1 MNQQSKYERQQG
13 LYRSEY
19 EHDACGV
26 GMVANLSG
34 EASHDIV
41 VNGMTVLKRLMHRGA
56 TGNDPE
62 TGDGAGLLMKIP
74 YGFFRK
80 VLAGMTSDNRLQ
92 TSTLEVGSLK
102 SEVKNNSDTDLGI
115 AMIFG
120 GEGEEGKIEAAV
132 RGEGCEVLAWRD
144 VPTNPAAIG
153 KDARAV
159 MPRIRQMFIKT
170 SDVGPQT
177 SEVGSPKSEVLSF
190 ERRLYVIRRQI
201 EKTTS
206 KTYVCSCSSRTIVY
220 KGLLLAT
227 QIEKFYSD
235 LSDSDFVSPF
245 AIVHQRY
252 STNTFPSWELAHP
265 FRAIAHNGEI
275 NALKGNLNAL
285 AAREPSL
292 KFPGSSA
299 ETTSVRQQA
308 LLGRPAPALEAAGV
322 GQQAMR
328 GRPAPALE
336 AVGVRQQALP
346 GRPASAVEAANAGQ
360 QTVEAAGVG
369 QGGSE
374 PYQIDI
380 KKILPLIDK
389 GQSDSA
395 SLDNMFELLVAAGR
409 DAPHAMMM
417 LIPQAWG
424 AKYHMGHDVRAFYEY
439 HSALMEPWD
448 GPAAVAFTDGI
459 SLGAALDRN
468 GLRPARWT
476 LTKDGLFVLASETG
490 VLDIAPENV
499 ARHGRLKPGSI
510 LWLDLVNHRLMEDA
524 EVKTFYA
531 RRRPYRRWVKGNHIP
546 VTGLFSEI
554 VPSSTDGRTVSGQRE
569 RFGWTLEDVELILRP
584 MAETG
589 HEPVGAMGNDTALA
603 CLRGNGKQGIRTGRL
618 GLFDYF
624 HQLFAQVTNPPI
636 DPIREELVMSIMT
649 YIGNQ
654 GNILAETPEHARLVK
669 MTRPVLTDDEMT
681 RIRNIPDFPAKTFSM
696 CVGEQGTGNGEQG
709 TGNGERG
716 TYPPSEASRR
726 RRCPSRG
733 GNGERGWLKTA
744 LDKLAADALHAV
756 KGGAKII
763 ILSDRGAVR
772 HETID
777 EAAGLASNASRQSR
791 IPSLLAVAAVNKA
804 LAEAGVRPSVGII
817 VESGEVIEVH
827 HFAVLLGFGATAIN
841 PWLALATVSEIGKAD
856 AVKAAS
862 NYVTAVCK
870 GIMKI
875 MSKMGISTLRSYRS
889 ARIFEAVGLGPK
901 LMGEYFGGVTSP
913 VGGMEL
919 EDIEKYMEMLPMW
932 KCCQWPIPMNNW
944 KLATL
949 ELATI
954 SQWQHS
960 TLPPGGEY
968 RARKGGEEHL
978 WNPQRLIDFRE
989 AVRHNDYAR
998 FKRYTDDI
1006 DQHSHVTLRSQLDFI
1021 HVEHAEHE
1029 KPSSCAICSTCST
1042 RTLFPFP
1049 KRTSTVQIESVD
1061 SIVKHFVGGAMSLGS
1076 LSPEAHETIALAL
1089 NGLGTMSNSGE
1100 GGECPERF
1108 GTEKNSAIKQVASG
1122 RFGVT
1127 IEYLRS
1133 AKDLQIKL
1141 AQGAKPGEGGQLPAH
1156 KVNDLVARLR
1166 HAKPGTTLI
1175 SPPPHH
1181 DIYSIEDLAQL
1192 IYDLKCANPE
1202 ARVSVKLVSEAGVG
1216 TITAGVA
1223 KAHADVV
1230 VISGF
1235 DGGTGAAPLTSMKH
1249 AGLPW
1254 EVGLAEAHQT
1264 LVKNNLRH
1272 RVKLQVDGQL
1282 RTGRDIVIAAMLG
1295 ADEFAFGTSMLV
1307 SLGCVQCRNC
1317 NLNCCPV
1324 GIATQKDELRAKF
1337 AGKPEHLQA
1346 YFRFLAEEVRETLA
1360 SLGLHSLAEARGRTD
1375 LLKAKEGSRFDFGE
1389 LLTRTS
1395 DLGLKTSVTEGE
1407 SPKSEVSWL
1416 KNYDSRELIPA
1427 VERGETSLERTI
1439 ANCDRSV
1446 GAALSG
1452 WYVAKRGT
1460 GNGERRVEVQF
1471 TGVAGQSFGA
1481 FLAKGVAFNLCG
1493 EANDYVGKSL
1503 SGGVI
1508 TIRPPEIPDNPEIPE
1523 FPEDPG
1529 FHPEAN
1535 VIAGNVIAYGATSG
1549 AIYINGQAGERFG
1562 IRNSGATLVVEGVG
1576 DHGCEYMTGGVAVI
1590 LGPVGVNFAAG
1601 MTGGVAY
1608 VYDES
1613 ATLDL
1618 NCNLDSV
1625 DLFPVEAGGEDEAA
1639 LLFLLREHVS
1649 RTGSPKA
1656 CRLVADWANARP
1668 MFTKVLPVRE

>member
-1 MNQQSKYERQQG
+1 MDSKYDQQRHG
-13 LYRSEY
+13 LYRREY

-34 EASHDIV
+34 EASHEIV
-41 VNGMTVLKRLMHRGA
+41 TNGLTILKRLMHRGA

-62 TGDGAGLLMKIP
+62 TGDGAGLLLKIP
-74 YGFFRK
+74 HGFFWKALGASAPR
-80 VLAGMTSDNRLQ
+80 GRDEESF
-92 TSTLEVGSLK
+92 
-102 SEVKNNSDTDLGI
+102 GI

-120 GEGEEGKIEAAV
+120 GEGEEDKIEATV
-132 RGEGCEVLAWRD
+132 RGEGCEVLGWRD
-144 VPTNPAAIG
+144 VPTNPNAIG
-153 KDARAV
+153 HDARAV
-159 MPRIRQMFIKT
+159 MPRIRQVFVAGRQST
-170 SDVGPQT
+170 DDSRQPSSDA
-177 SEVGSPKSEVLSF
+177 ECRMSF

-201 EKTTS
+201 EKKTTS
-206 KTYVCSCSSRTIVY
+206 TYVCSCSSRTIVY

-227 QIEKFYSD
+227 QIEKFYPD
-235 LSDSDFVSPF
+235 LSDPDFISPF

-275 NALKGNLNAL
+275 NALKGNLTAL

-292 KFPGSSA
+292 ASPYFGDELKK
-299 ETTSVRQQA
+299 
-308 LLGRPAPALEAAGV
+308 LLPIV
-322 GQQAMR
+322 HQ
-328 GRPAPALE
+328 
-336 AVGVRQQALP
+336 
-346 GRPASAVEAANAGQ
+346 
-360 QTVEAAGVG
+360 
-369 QGGSE
+369 
-374 PYQIDI
+374 
-380 KKILPLIDK
+380 

-417 LIPQAWG
+417 LVPQAWG

-448 GPAAVAFTDGI
+448 GPAAIAFTDGV
-459 SLGAALDRN
+459 SLGATLDRN

-476 LTKDGLFVLASETG
+476 LAKDGLFVLASETG
-490 VLDIAPENV
+490 VLDIPPENV
-499 ARHGRLKPGSI
+499 ARHGRLRPGSI

-524 EVKTFYA
+524 ELKTFYG
-531 RRRPYRRWVKGNHIP
+531 RRRPYRRWVKENHIP

-554 VPSSTDGRTVSGQRE
+554 VPSHLADGEQGENALRRDQQ
-569 RFGWTLEDVELILRP
+569 RFGWTLEDIELILRP

-589 HEPVGAMGNDTALA
+589 HEPVGAMGNDAALA
-603 CLRGNGKQGIRTGRL
+603 CLRRKNGNFR
-618 GLFDYF
+618 LFDYF

-654 GNILAETPEHARLVK
+654 ANILAETPEHARLVK
-669 MTRPVLTDDEMT
+669 MTRPVLTDDELR
-681 RIRNIPDFPAKTFSM
+681 RIRNIPDFPAKTLPMFFESD
-696 CVGEQGTGNGEQG
+696 
-709 TGNGERG
+709 
-716 TYPPSEASRR
+716 
-726 RRCPSRG
+726 
-733 GNGERGWLKTA
+733 LKTA
-744 LDKLAADALHAV
+744 LDKLAADALQAV
-756 KGGAKII
+756 KEGAKII
-763 ILSDRGAVR
+763 ILSDRNDLGGA
-772 HETID
+772 
-777 EAAGLASNASRQSR
+777 R

-804 LAEAGVRPSVGII
+804 LAEAGVRPSVGIV
-817 VESGEVIEVH
+817 VESGEVREIH

-841 PWLALATVSEIGKAD
+841 PWLALETVAEIGRAGLPPS
-856 AVKAAS
+856 AVETTAPHTASPETAPYLATS
-862 NYVTAVCK
+862 NYVSAVCK

-901 LMGEYFGGVTSP
+901 IMEDYFGGVVSP
-913 VGGMEL
+913 VGGLEL
-919 EDIEKYMEMLPMW
+919 EDIERVIAEQQSAADGRQPMSHAE
-932 KCCQWPIPMNNW
+932 CRMSQMPN
-944 KLATL
+944 TL
-949 ELATI
+949 
-954 SQWQHS
+954 S
-960 TLPPGGEY
+960 PGGAY
-968 RARKGGEEHL
+968 RTRKNTEEHL
-978 WNPQRLIDFRE
+978 WTPQRIIDFRE
-989 AVRHNDYAR
+989 SVRHGDYAR
-998 FKRYTDDI
+998 FKKYTDDI
-1006 DQHSHVTLRSQLDFI
+1006 DSASGVTLRSQLAFRNVSPETRDGD
-1021 HVEHAEHE
+1021 VE
-1029 KPSSCAICSTCST
+1029 P
-1042 RTLFPFP
+1042 
-1049 KRTSTVQIESVD
+1049 VD

-1100 GGECPERF
+1100 GGENPERF
-1108 GTEKNSAIKQVASG
+1108 GTDRNSAIKQVASG

-1156 KVNDLVARLR
+1156 KVNDFVARLR

-1192 IYDLKCANPE
+1192 IYDLKCANPD

-1216 TITAGVA
+1216 TIAAGVA

-1254 EVGLAEAHQT
+1254 ETGLAEAHQT
-1264 LVKNNLRH
+1264 LIKNNLRH

-1324 GIATQKDELRAKF
+1324 GIATQKEELRGKF

-1346 YFRFLAEEVRETLA
+1346 YFRFLAEEVREILA
-1360 SLGLHSLAEARGRTD
+1360 SLGLRSLAEARGRAD
-1375 LLKAKEGSRFDFGE
+1375 LLVAKDGSRFDFSE
-1389 LLTRTS
+1389 LLATKDTENATEDS
-1395 DLGLKTSVTEGE
+1395 DKVLCDSVAKGN
-1407 SPKSEVSWL
+1407 
-1416 KNYDSRELIPA
+1416 NYDVRELIPA
-1427 VERGETSLERTI
+1427 VASGESSLARTI
-1439 ANCDRSV
+1439 SNCDRSV

-1452 WYVAKRGT
+1452 YLVANSQTAKLPDALT
-1460 GNGERRVEVQF
+1460 ANF

-1481 FLAKGVAFNLCG
+1481 FLARGVTFNLRG

-1508 TIRPPEIPDNPEIPE
+1508 TIAPPEG
-1523 FPEDPG
+1523 FVALPEDN
-1529 FHPEAN
+1529 A
-1535 VIAGNVIAYGATSG
+1535 IAGNVIAYGATSG
-1549 AIYINGQAGERFG
+1549 AIFINGLAGERFG

-1576 DHGCEYMTGGVAVI
+1576 DHGCEYMTGGVAIV

-1625 DLFPVEAGGEDEAA
+1625 DLFPVEAGSSDEKEILA
-1639 LLFLLREHVS
+1639 LLGEHAA

-1656 CRLVADWANARP
+1656 KRIAAAWMDARP
-1668 MFTKVLPVRE
+1668 RFTKVVPVGGTLSKG

>member
-34 EASHDIV
+34 EASHEIV
-41 VNGMTVLKRLMHRGA
+41 INGMTILKRLMHRGA
-56 TGNDPE
+56 TGNDSE

-74 YGFFRK
+74 HGFFRK

-92 TSTLEVGSLK
+92 PSTLEVGSLK
-102 SEVKNNSDTDLGI
+102 SEVKNYSDTDIGI

-120 GEGEEGKIEAAV
+120 GEGEEEKIENIV
-132 RGEGCEVLAWRD
+132 RTEGCEVIGWRD
-144 VPTNPAAIG
+144 VPTNPDAIG
-153 KDARAV
+153 HDARAV
-159 MPRIRQMFIKT
+159 MPRIRQLFIGT
-170 SDVGPQT
+170 SDSGLQH
-177 SEVGSPKSEVLSF
+177 SEVLSQESEVLSF

-201 EKTTS
+201 EKNTANA
-206 KTYVCSCSSRTIVY
+206 YVCSCSSRTIVY

-227 QIEKFYSD
+227 QIEAFYPD
-235 LSDSDFVSPF
+235 LSDPDFVSPF

-275 NALKGNLNAL
+275 NALKGNLAAL
-285 AAREPSL
+285 EAREPSL
-292 KFPGSSA
+292 EFP
-299 ETTSVRQQA
+299 
-308 LLGRPAPALEAAGV
+308 
-322 GQQAMR
+322 
-328 GRPAPALE
+328 
-336 AVGVRQQALP
+336 
-346 GRPASAVEAANAGQ
+346 
-360 QTVEAAGVG
+360 
-369 QGGSE
+369 
-374 PYQIDI
+374 DI
-380 KKILPLIDK
+380 EKILPLIDRQ
-389 GQSDSA
+389 QSDSA
-395 SLDNMFELLVAAGR
+395 SLDNMFELLVMAGR

-448 GPAAVAFTDGI
+448 GPAAVAFTDGV
-459 SLGAALDRN
+459 SLGATLDRN

-476 LTKDGLFVLASETG
+476 LTREGLFVLASEAG
-490 VLDIAPENV
+490 VLDIPPESV
-499 ARHGRLKPGSI
+499 ARHGRLKPGSM
-510 LWLDLVNHRLMEDA
+510 LWLDLVSHRLMEDA
-524 EVKTFYA
+524 ELKTFYA
-531 RRRPYRRWVKGNHIP
+531 RRRPYRRWLKENHIP

-554 VPSSTDGRTVSGQRE
+554 VPSKAAEDDVARQQS
-569 RFGWTLEDVELILRP
+569 RFGWTLEDIELILRP

-589 HEPVGAMGNDTALA
+589 HEPVGAMGNDAALA
-603 CLRGNGKQGIRTGRL
+603 SLSKRQRT
-618 GLFDYF
+618 LFDYF

-649 YIGNQ
+649 YIGNKA
-654 GNILAETPEHARLVK
+654 NILSETPEHARLVK
-669 MTRPVLTDDEMT
+669 MTRPVLTDDELERM
-681 RIRNIPDFPAKTFSM
+681 RNIPDFPAKTLSM
-696 CVGEQGTGNGEQG
+696 CVGERG

-716 TYPPSEASRR
+716 T
-726 RRCPSRG
+726 G
-733 GNGERGWLKTA
+733 IGEPGWLKAA
-744 LDKLAADALHAV
+744 LDQLAADALQAV
-756 KGGAKII
+756 KDGAKII
-763 ILSDRGAVR
+763 ILSDRNF
-772 HETID
+772 
-777 EAAGLASNASRQSR
+777 LATKNAKIAKESGDNNLCDLCDLCGKEK

-804 LAEAGVRPSVGII
+804 LAEAGVRPSVGIV
-817 VESGEVIEVH
+817 VESGEVREVH

-841 PWLALATVSEIGKAD
+841 PWLALATVSQIGRAGT
-856 AVKAAS
+856 ARPVSAPYLATT

-901 LMGEYFGGVTSP
+901 IMAEYFGGVTSP
-913 VGGMEL
+913 VGGLEL
-919 EDIEKYMEMLPMW
+919 ADIEKLIEGGRGNLGSPGS
-932 KCCQWPIPMNNW
+932 C
-944 KLATL
+944 
-949 ELATI
+949 
-954 SQWQHS
+954 
-960 TLPPGGEY
+960 PPGGEY
-968 RARKGGEEHL
+968 RTRKGGEEHM
-978 WNPQRLIDFRE
+978 WTPQRLIDFRE
-989 AVRHNDYAR
+989 SVRHNDYAR

-1006 DQHSHVTLRSQLDFI
+1006 DKESGVTLRSQLEFVNVANVKMLPLANSNDQLETGNI
-1021 HVEHAEHE
+1021 GTGNNSALATLVE
-1029 KPSSCAICSTCST
+1029 P
-1042 RTLFPFP
+1042 
-1049 KRTSTVQIESVD
+1049 VD

-1089 NGLGTMSNSGE
+1089 NGLGTMSNCGE
-1100 GGECPERF
+1100 GGEDSARF
-1108 GTEKNSAIKQVASG
+1108 GTEKNSKIKQIASG

-1127 IEYLRS
+1127 IEYIRS

-1156 KVNDLVARLR
+1156 KVNGLVARLR

-1181 DIYSIEDLAQL
+1181 DIYSIEDLSQL

-1216 TITAGVA
+1216 TIAAGVA

-1230 VISGF
+1230 VNSGF
-1235 DGGTGAAPLTSMKH
+1235 DGGTGAAPLTSVKH

-1254 EVGLAEAHQT
+1254 EPGLAEAHQT

-1324 GIATQKDELRAKF
+1324 GIATQKEELRGKF
-1337 AGKPEHLQA
+1337 AGRPEHLQT

-1360 SLGLHSLAEARGRTD
+1360 SLGLRSLSEARGRTD
-1375 LLKAKEGSRFDFGE
+1375 LLKAKEGSKFDFGDVLADFSTQRRKDAE
-1389 LLTRTS
+1389 CAEGEGDDDFLRLCDS
-1395 DLGLKTSVTEGE
+1395 ALKT
-1407 SPKSEVSWL
+1407 
-1416 KNYDSRELIPA
+1416 NYDSRELIPA
-1427 VERGETSLERTI
+1427 VDGGEITLERSI
-1439 ANCDRSV
+1439 SNSDRSV
-1446 GAALSG
+1446 GAVLSG
-1452 WYVAKRGT
+1452 WLVVNRPT
-1460 GNGERRVEVQF
+1460 TPPPHHLTTPPPNHLTINF

-1481 FLAKGVAFNLCG
+1481 FLAKEITFNLRG
-1493 EANDYVGKSL
+1493 EANDFVGKSL

-1508 TIRPPEIPDNPEIPE
+1508 TIRPPENSDNPDFRPE
-1523 FPEDPG
+1523 E
-1529 FHPEAN
+1529 N

-1549 AIYINGQAGERFG
+1549 AIFINGLAGERFG
-1562 IRNSGATLVVEGVG
+1562 IRNSGATLVVEGLG
-1576 DHGCEYMTGGVAVI
+1576 DHGCEYMTGGLAVV

-1608 VYDES
+1608 VYDET

-1618 NCNLDSV
+1618 NSNLDSV
-1625 DLFPVEAGGEDEAA
+1625 DIFPLEAGSDDEKTLLA
-1639 LLFLLREHVS
+1639 LLEEHIS

-1656 CRLVADWANARP
+1656 RRLMADWQNARAK
-1668 MFTKVLPVRE
+1668 FSKVLPAT

>member
-1 MNQQSKYERQQG
+1 MNQQSKYDRQQG
-13 LYRSEY
+13 LYRREY

-34 EASHDIV
+34 EASHEIV
-41 VNGMTVLKRLMHRGA
+41 VSGMTVLKRLMHRGA

-74 YGFFRK
+74 HGFFRK
-80 VLAGMTSDNRLQ
+80 VMRTSDFGQQ
-92 TSTLEVGSLK
+92 TSAAEVRSQE
-102 SEVKNNSDTDLGI
+102 SEVDDSLAHEFGI

-120 GEGEEGKIEAAV
+120 GEGEEEKIENIV
-132 RGEGCEVLAWRD
+132 RTEGCEVLGWRE
-144 VPTNPAAIG
+144 VPTDPSAIG
-153 KDARAV
+153 HDARAV
-159 MPRIRQMFIKT
+159 MPRIRQVFIGT
-170 SDVGPQT
+170 SDFEPQP
-177 SEVGSPKSEVLSF
+177 SEALSRKSESLSF

-201 EKTTS
+201 EKATTN
-206 KTYVCSCSSRTIVY
+206 TYICSCSSRTIVY

-227 QIEKFYSD
+227 QIEKFYPD
-235 LSDSDFVSPF
+235 LSDSDFISPF

-292 KFPGSSA
+292 
-299 ETTSVRQQA
+299 
-308 LLGRPAPALEAAGV
+308 
-322 GQQAMR
+322 
-328 GRPAPALE
+328 
-336 AVGVRQQALP
+336 
-346 GRPASAVEAANAGQ
+346 ASPLFGDEL
-360 QTVEAAGVG
+360 
-369 QGGSE
+369 
-374 PYQIDI
+374 
-380 KKILPLIDK
+380 KKLLPLVHQ

-417 LIPQAWG
+417 LVPQAWG

-448 GPAAVAFTDGI
+448 GPAALAFTDGT
-459 SLGAALDRN
+459 SLGATLDRN

-476 LTKDGLFVLASETG
+476 LTKNGLFVLASETG
-490 VLDIAPENV
+490 VLDIPPEDI

-510 LWLDLVNHRLMEDA
+510 LWLDLENHRLMEDA
-524 EVKTFYA
+524 ELKTFYA
-531 RRRPYRRWVKGNHIP
+531 RRRPYRRWVKENHIP

-554 VPSSTDGRTVSGQRE
+554 VPSHLAGGEKGRVALQHDQR
-569 RFGWTLEDVELILRP
+569 RFGWTLEDIELILRP
-584 MAETG
+584 MAESG
-589 HEPVGAMGNDTALA
+589 HEPVGAMGNDAALA
-603 CLRGNGKQGIRTGRL
+603 CLSTRPRT
-618 GLFDYF
+618 LFDYF

-654 GNILAETPEHARLVK
+654 ANILAETPEHARLVK
-669 MTRPVLTDDEMT
+669 MTRPVLTDDELR
-681 RIRNIPDFPAKTFSM
+681 RIRNIPDFPAKTLPMFFE
-696 CVGEQGTGNGEQG
+696 GD
-709 TGNGERG
+709 
-716 TYPPSEASRR
+716 
-726 RRCPSRG
+726 
-733 GNGERGWLKTA
+733 LKAA
-744 LDKLAADALHAV
+744 LDKLAADALQAV
-756 KGGAKII
+756 KEGAKII
-763 ILSDRGAVR
+763 ILSDREPLA
-772 HETID
+772 TKD
-777 EAAGLASNASRQSR
+777 TKNAAEHPLCDLCGKKR
-791 IPSLLAVAAVNKA
+791 IPSLLAVAAVNKV
-804 LAEAGVRPSVGII
+804 LAEAGVRPSVGIV
-817 VESGEVIEVH
+817 VESGEVREIH

-841 PWLALATVSEIGKAD
+841 PWLALETVAEIGRAGLPRS
-856 AVKAAS
+856 AVETTAPHTARPETAPYLATS
-862 NYVTAVCK
+862 NYVSAVCK

-901 LMGEYFGGVTSP
+901 IMEEYFDGVVSP
-913 VGGMEL
+913 VGGLEL
-919 EDIEKYMEMLPMW
+919 EDIERVIAERQSTADGRQPTADAECRMSQDP
-932 KCCQWPIPMNNW
+932 Q
-944 KLATL
+944 TL
-949 ELATI
+949 
-954 SQWQHS
+954 S
-960 TLPPGGEY
+960 PGGEY
-968 RARKGGEEHL
+968 RLRKNGEEHL
-978 WNPQRLIDFRE
+978 WSPQRIIDFRE
-989 AVRHNDYAR
+989 SVRHGDYAR
-998 FKRYTDDI
+998 FKKYTDDI
-1006 DQHSHVTLRSQLDFI
+1006 DGASGVTLRSQLAFREDAV
-1021 HVEHAEHE
+1021 HLGLPEV
-1029 KPSSCAICSTCST
+1029 
-1042 RTLFPFP
+1042 
-1049 KRTSTVQIESVD
+1049 ESVD
-1061 SIVKHFVGGAMSLGS
+1061 SIVTHFVGGAMSLGS

-1100 GGECPERF
+1100 GGENPERF
-1108 GTEKNSAIKQVASG
+1108 GTDKNSAIKQVASG

-1156 KVNDLVARLR
+1156 KVNEFVARLR

-1192 IYDLKCANPE
+1192 IYDLKCANPD
-1202 ARVSVKLVSEAGVG
+1202 ARVSVKLVSEVGVG
-1216 TITAGVA
+1216 TIAAGVA

-1254 EVGLAEAHQT
+1254 EPGLAEAHQT
-1264 LVKNNLRH
+1264 LLKNNLRH

-1282 RTGRDIVIAAMLG
+1282 RTGRDIVIAALLG

-1324 GIATQKDELRAKF
+1324 GIATQKEALRRKF
-1337 AGKPEHLQA
+1337 AGKPEHLQS
-1346 YFRFLAEEVRETLA
+1346 YFRFLAEEVREILA
-1360 SLGLHSLAEARGRTD
+1360 SLGLHSLAEARGRAD
-1375 LLKAKEGSRFDFGE
+1375 LLVAKNGSRFDFSD
-1389 LLTRTS
+1389 LLAKLDRTS
-1395 DLGLKTSVTEGE
+1395 DVGRQASAV
-1407 SPKSEVSWL
+1407 EVRGPMSDASWSSS
-1416 KNYDSRELIPA
+1416 YDARELIPA
-1427 VERGETSLERTI
+1427 VAKGENTLARAIS
-1439 ANCDRSV
+1439 NCDRSV

-1452 WYVAKRGT
+1452 YLVANPSPDGQTVR
-1460 GNGERRVEVQF
+1460 VQF
-1471 TGVAGQSFGA
+1471 AGVAGQSFGA
-1481 FLAKGVAFNLCG
+1481 FLAKGITCDLRG

-1503 SGGVI
+1503 SGGII
-1508 TIRPPEIPDNPEIPE
+1508 TIAPPDGFAGVPEE
-1523 FPEDPG
+1523 N
-1529 FHPEAN
+1529 A
-1535 VIAGNVIAYGATSG
+1535 IAGNVIAYGATSG
-1549 AIYINGQAGERFG
+1549 AIFINGLAGERFG

-1576 DHGCEYMTGGVAVI
+1576 DHGCEYMTGGTAVI

-1618 NCNLDSV
+1618 NSNLDSV
-1625 DLFPVEAGGEDEAA
+1625 DLFPVEEGSEDEKA
-1639 LLFLLREHVS
+1639 LLALLEEHVA
-1649 RTGSPKA
+1649 RTGSPKSRQIIA
-1656 CRLVADWANARP
+1656 AWTDARP
-1668 MFTKVLPVRE
+1668 RFTKVVPVNLATSST